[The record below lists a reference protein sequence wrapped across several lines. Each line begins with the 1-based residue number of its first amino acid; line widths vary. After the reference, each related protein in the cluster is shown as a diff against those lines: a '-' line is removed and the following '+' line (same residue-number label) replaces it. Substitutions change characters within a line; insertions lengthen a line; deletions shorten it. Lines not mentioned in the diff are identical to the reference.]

1 MRAADFVESYFSA
14 WNHHDP
20 VGVADHLAVDGVYC
34 DVPENAQRGHDEL
47 ITDLEAFFRR
57 FRHRYEL
64 LGDILTSHD
73 TIAFQY
79 RMIPMNEQGKHNPV
93 RAWNGAEFITLHG
106 NAAMTITDY
115 YDMPVPARP
124 EGRPSVTLSAQR
136 CKYAKSGLSS
146 ARLRD
151 YKRRLEDV
159 MQTQQAFRQPDLTL
173 PKLAALVDCTPN
185 HLSQVINAGFGMSFF
200 EYLNSYRVQLA
211 KNLLADPA
219 RQLDAILDV
228 AFAVGFNSNSA
239 FYAAFRK
246 RVGQTPAQFRQSRV
260 QPRH

>member
-1 MRAADFVESYFSA
+1 MRAADFVESYFTA

-20 VGVADHLAVDGVYC
+20 EGIADHLAENGVYR
-34 DVPENAQRGHDEL
+34 DVPENAQRTHDEL
-47 ITDLEAFFRR
+47 ITDLDEFFAR

-64 LGDILTSHD
+64 LGDILTSHN

-79 RMIPMNEQGKHNPV
+79 RMIPTHEEGGRNPA
-93 RAWNGAEFITLHG
+93 RAWTGAEFITLHG
-106 NAAMTITDY
+106 DAAMTITDY
-115 YDMPVPARP
+115 YDMPGIARP
-124 EGRPSVTLSAQR
+124 ESRLAMSVATGRR
-136 CKYAKSGLSS
+136 KYAKSGLSS
-146 ARLRD
+146 SRLRD
-151 YKRRLEDV
+151 YKRRLETV
-159 MQTQQAFRQPDLTL
+159 MRTEQAFRQPDLTL

-211 KNLLADPA
+211 KDLLAQPE

-239 FYAAFRK
+239 FYTAFRK
-246 RVGQTPAQFRQSRV
+246 RVGLTPAQFRQSRLKS
-260 QPRH
+260 RH